1 MDVKIPDPSHKKGN
15 NGSCIF
21 WIIIYTLF
29 GVCVLNVFL
38 TLYLISVFE
47 IGKGMKYIEVVDS
60 DIMNFYGSIDLD
72 QVYKLDG
79 LLEGFSEPFEIGNDK
94 EPLSIN
100 LISRIHSVH
109 NKFNQD
115 ASGTVIQG
123 ISNFEI
129 HHSSAEEDVQDHEVV
144 FNAQRPSFNLVEPLE
159 KAMANVMYMNGKIS
173 SGTDEQ
179 LGVLSR
185 QRLDVKGSEGLVMKG
200 KDILFSADKH
210 LNITSENG
218 SISLQGKD
226 GVFIDIEKFPRA
238 DTENGLRRTHVQYK
252 MCVCFP
258 TGRLFRVQARNKD
271 SGCYIP
277 QYAANPCI

>member
-1 MDVKIPDPSHKKGN
+1 MDVKIPDLPHKKGS
-15 NGSCIF
+15 NGSCLF

-29 GVCVLNVFL
+29 AICVLNVFL

-47 IGKGMKYIEVVDS
+47 IGKGMRYIEVVDT
-60 DIMNFYGSIDLD
+60 DVMNFYGSVDLD

-79 LLEGFSEPFEIGNDK
+79 LLEGFSEPFEMGNDK

-109 NKFNQD
+109 NKFKQE

-129 HHSSAEEDVQDHEVV
+129 HHPSEEDSQEHDVV
-144 FNAQRPSFNLVEPLE
+144 FNAQRPSFNLVEPVE
-159 KAMANVMYMNGKIS
+159 KAMADVMYMTGKIS
-173 SGTDEQ
+173 SGTDEK
-179 LGVLSR
+179 LGILAR
-185 QRLDVKGSEGLVMKG
+185 QRLEIKGSEGLVIKG
-200 KDILFSADKH
+200 KDILLSADKH

-218 SISLQGKD
+218 SISLQGKE
-226 GVFIDIEKFPRA
+226 GVFIDIEHFPVA
-238 DTENGLRRTHVQYK
+238 DIENGLRRTHVQYK

-258 TGRLFRVQARNKD
+258 TGRLFRVQARNRD